1 MRQPCESV
9 ICLKKAGEY
18 TIKKRLGQGRYGIC
32 YLAED
37 DQDRP
42 VVLKYF
48 RPSTRK
54 KHGDFI
60 QWEAV
65 ILSGLSHP
73 SIPQFLGV
81 VNNHRGYFFVLE
93 YMKGDSLKTLLF
105 QKRKEFSAEE
115 IFQIGEQL
123 LEILLYIHSRSVIHG
138 DISISNVLYDGLRVS
153 LIDFGLASYTGQEE
167 FGKDL
172 DYACFGNLLL
182 YLLYSGYHGPK
193 KGAWYE
199 ELPLS
204 QGQKDF
210 LKSLLGLKE
219 MFSDTETVKKEF
231 LRNFSL

>member
-1 MRQPCESV
+1 M

-65 ILSGLSHP
+65 ILSGLSLP

-93 YMKGDSLKTLLF
+93 YMPGDSLKTLLF

-138 DISISNVLYDGLRVS
+138 DISISNVLYDGLQVS
-153 LIDFGLASYTGQEE
+153 LIDFGLASYIGQEE

-210 LKSLLGLKE
+210 LKNLLGLKE
-219 MFSDTETVKKEF
+219 KFSDTETVKKEF
-231 LRNFSL
+231 LQNFSL

>member
-18 TIKKRLGQGRYGIC
+18 TIKKLLGQGRYGIC

-123 LEILLYIHSRSVIHG
+123 LEILLYIHSRSVIHE
-138 DISISNVLYDGLRVS
+138 DISISNVLYDGLQVS
-153 LIDFGLASYTGQEE
+153 LIDLGLASNKGQEE
-167 FGKDL
+167 FVKDL
-172 DYACFGNLLL
+172 EYA
-182 YLLYSGYHGPK
+182 
-193 KGAWYE
+193 
-199 ELPLS
+199 
-204 QGQKDF
+204 
-210 LKSLLGLKE
+210 
-219 MFSDTETVKKEF
+219 
-231 LRNFSL
+231 

>member
-1 MRQPCESV
+1 M

-138 DISISNVLYDGLRVS
+138 DISISNVLYDGLQVS
-153 LIDFGLASYTGQEE
+153 LIDFGLASYIGQEE

-182 YLLYSGYHGPK
+182 YLLYSGYHDPK